1 MTEQIRQ
8 KLSDS
13 KRARWTA
20 LIIVS
25 VTMLMGYFLTDVM
38 APLEPMLEAPAAQGG
53 LGWPPSDYGVFSGSY
68 GFINVFLFMLFFG
81 GIILDKA
88 GIRFTGNLACVLMV
102 GGALIK
108 FYAIAFMSP
117 EGTTYINIP
126 VIGSYTG
133 FDHAIKNQVIMASLG
148 FAIFGTG
155 CEIAGIT
162 ISKVMTKWFTGHEL
176 ALAMGIQV
184 ALARLGTALTFIV
197 SIPVATRFGISAPLL
212 LGVILL
218 VIGLLLWLV
227 YDVMD
232 IKLDKSVP
240 VSENLSSS
248 SEEDKFHISDLGLI
262 FKNPGFWL
270 ITCMCFCFYGAIF
283 PFLKFATKI
292 MIFKYHVAPESA
304 GIIPSLMP
312 LGTIILTPLFGAVYD
327 KIGKGATLMIAGS
340 VLLTL
345 IHICFALPVLNVA
358 PFAIF
363 LIIMLGVA
371 FSLVPSAMWPSVPK
385 IIPMKQ
391 LGSAYAIIFYI
402 QNIGLAIIPMV
413 IGKIIERN
421 TTDGVTD
428 FTVPMISFAVLGFVA
443 VVLGCV
449 LKVLDRVKG
458 YALEKANIED

>member
-1 MTEQIRQ
+1 M
-8 KLSDS
+8 
-13 KRARWTA
+13 
-20 LIIVS
+20 
-25 VTMLMGYFLTDVM
+25 
-38 APLEPMLEAPAAQGG
+38 
-53 LGWPPSDYGVFSGSY
+53 
-68 GFINVFLFMLFFG
+68 
-81 GIILDKA
+81 
-88 GIRFTGNLACVLMV
+88 
-102 GGALIK
+102 
-108 FYAIAFMSP
+108 
-117 EGTTYINIP
+117 
-126 VIGSYTG
+126 
-133 FDHAIKNQVIMASLG
+133 
-148 FAIFGTG
+148 
-155 CEIAGIT
+155 
-162 ISKVMTKWFTGHEL
+162 
-176 ALAMGIQV
+176 
-184 ALARLGTALTFIV
+184 
-197 SIPVATRFGISAPLL
+197 
-212 LGVILL
+212 
-218 VIGLLLWLV
+218 
-227 YDVMD
+227 
-232 IKLDKSVP
+232 
-240 VSENLSSS
+240 
-248 SEEDKFHISDLGLI
+248 
-262 FKNPGFWL
+262 
-270 ITCMCFCFYGAIF
+270 
-283 PFLKFATKI
+283 PF
-292 MIFKYHVAPESA
+292 
-304 GIIPSLMP
+304 
-312 LGTIILTPLFGAVYD
+312 GTIILTPLFGAVYD